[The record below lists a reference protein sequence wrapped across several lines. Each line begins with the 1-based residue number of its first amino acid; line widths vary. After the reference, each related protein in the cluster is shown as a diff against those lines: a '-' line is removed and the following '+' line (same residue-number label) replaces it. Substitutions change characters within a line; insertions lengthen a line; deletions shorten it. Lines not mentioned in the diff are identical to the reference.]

1 MQYYKGIHVLKRKK
15 KKTFPYEIKTRL
27 LNVQEKNQVAL
38 SSRMSL
44 PELLDTKYKSG
55 N

>member
-1 MQYYKGIHVLKRKK
+1 MYLKE
-15 KKTFPYEIKTRL
+15 KKTFPYEIKARL
-27 LNVQEKNQVAL
+27 LNIQEKNQVAL

-44 PELLDTKYKSG
+44 PELVDTKYKSG